1 MKKIVLMLI
10 AVFVVASTTQ
20 AQTKYKDMAIGF
32 HLGDKEY
39 AGEYGSEMFAFEG
52 SHLAGAISL
61 QKYLTRSWDAMFY
74 VSYGMID
81 MADSVKAF
89 NTHVLDFNAVVKY
102 KLNNGYLMAE
112 DSKVAPFLMAGIG
125 DSYNVGTHLPNGNT
139 VAFNFPI
146 GGGIDFKIND
156 DVAITLMSAYNY
168 STADNLD
175 GISVIGD
182 KPKNDAF
189 LFNSIG
195 VKFNFPSLD
204 TDGDGITDKE
214 DNCPA
219 MAGPMSSTGCPEI
232 TEADKNIMTA
242 AMKGLLFETGSST
255 MLPESYTVLDN
266 VYSVLSSNSNY
277 KLSIEGYT
285 DNTGSAEINNKLS
298 GERANAA
305 RDYLIKKGIDS
316 TRIVATGFGPANPVA
331 TNDTPEGRKQN
342 RRVEFK
348 LMF

>member
-1 MKKIVLMLI
+1 MKRIILTLI
-10 AVFVVASTTQ
+10 TVFTLITISQ

-52 SHLAGAISL
+52 SHLAAGISL

-81 MADSVKAF
+81 NGDSVISF

-102 KLNNGYLMAE
+102 KFNNGYIMNENA
-112 DSKVAPFLMAGIG
+112 KVAPFLMAGIG
-125 DSYNVGTHLPNGNT
+125 DSYNVGTHMPNGNT

-146 GGGIDFKIND
+146 GGGIDFKITD

-168 STADNLD
+168 SYADNLD
-175 GISVIGD
+175 GRSDLGQ
-182 KPKNDAF
+182 KPKKDAF

-204 TDGDGITDKE
+204 ADGDGITDKE
-214 DNCPA
+214 DVCPE
-219 MAGPMSSTGCPEI
+219 MAGPISTIGCPEI
-232 TEADKNIMTA
+232 KEADKNIMAA

-255 MLPESYTVLDN
+255 ILTESYAVLDN
-266 VYSVLSSNSNY
+266 VYNVLSSNSIY
-277 KLSIEGYT
+277 KLSIEGHT
-285 DNTGSAEINNKLS
+285 DNTGSADLNNKLS

-305 RDYLIKKGIDS
+305 REYLIKKGIDS
-316 TRIVATGFGPANPVA
+316 TRIVATGYGSASPVA